1 MSTIKVEV
9 QFSSE
14 DLLKV
19 VEQLSQS
26 DLKKFIAQA
35 IAIQA
40 QRTTSSLMQR
50 ESELLL
56 KINKSIPLD
65 IHKYYKDLIA
75 KRNAEILTNDEYK
88 ELLRLTEQIEK
99 QQAERIGYLA
109 ELASLKGIS
118 LSKLMENLG
127 IQTQSYV

>member
-1 MSTIKVEV
+1 MSRMKVEG

-14 DLLKV
+14 DLLKAV
-19 VEQLSQS
+19 GQLSQS
-26 DLKKFIAQA
+26 DLKKFISQA

-56 KINKSIPLD
+56 KINQGIPLD
-65 IHKYYKDLIA
+65 IQKYYNDLIA
-75 KRNAEILTNDEYK
+75 KKDAETLTNNEYR

-99 QQAERIGYLA
+99 QQAQRIEYLA

-118 LSKLMENLG
+118 LNKLMENLG
-127 IQTQSYV
+127 IQTQNYV

>member
-1 MSTIKVEV
+1 MSTMKVEV

-14 DLLKV
+14 DLLKAV
-19 VEQLSQS
+19 GQLSQS
-26 DLKKFIAQA
+26 DLRKFISQA

-56 KINKSIPLD
+56 KINQGIPVDIQKS
-65 IHKYYKDLIA
+65 YNDLIA
-75 KRNAEILTNDEYK
+75 KRDAELLTNDEYK

-99 QQAERIGYLA
+99 QQAQRIEYLA

-118 LSKLMENLG
+118 LNTLMENLG
-127 IQTQSYV
+127 IQTQNYV